1 MYKVEDVDELALEEL
16 GDAEDEWYFEED
28 EWEDC

>member
-16 GDAEDEWYFEED
+16 DDAEDEWYFED

>member
-16 GDAEDEWYFEED
+16 GDAEDEWYFED